1 MPDSSPRIDPTQV
14 HVPRQ
19 SFSWATLA
27 SLIRLTNQSGTLLL
41 MLPTLWALVLA
52 SQGHPSFGLLAI
64 FAAGSF
70 LMRSAGVV
78 MNDLADRSIDRQ
90 VERTRLR
97 PLASGALGV
106 PEALATIIVLV
117 ALATWLLTFLNRLT
131 IMLSPVAFLLAAV
144 YPFSKRAVQ
153 LPQAVLGLAFG
164 WGTVMAWAAVRNSLE
179 IPVWLLYAATI
190 LWAVAYDTIYA
201 LQDREDDARIGVKS
215 SAILFG
221 TRTWLAVGIALG
233 GMLTLL
239 GLTGWLVGLGPVFY
253 GTLAAVGGFLS
264 QQVWKLR
271 GPVCPVLAFAMFKQH
286 IWIGWAILAGIS
298 AGFL

>member
-1 MPDSSPRIDPTQV
+1 MPDSPLRVDPSHV
-14 HVPRQ
+14 HVPSK

-27 SLIRLTNQSGTLLL
+27 SLIRLANQSGTLLL

-106 PEALATIIVLV
+106 PEALATILVLI
-117 ALATWLLTFLNRLT
+117 ALAAWLLTFLNPLT

-144 YPFSKRAVQ
+144 YPFSKRAIQ

-179 IPVWLLYAATI
+179 TPVWLLYAATM
-190 LWAVAYDTIYA
+190 LWVVAYDTIYA
-201 LQDREDDARIGVKS
+201 LQDREEDARVGVKS

-221 TRTWLAVGIALG
+221 ARTWLAVGIALG

-239 GLTGWLVGLGPVFY
+239 GLTGWLFGLGPVFY
-253 GTLAAVGGFLS
+253 GTLAAVGGFMS
-264 QQVWKLR
+264 QQVWKLK
-271 GPVCPVLAFAMFKQH
+271 GSVSPALAFAMFKQH
-286 IWIGWAILAGIS
+286 IWIGWAILAGIW